1 MEGGK
6 TARHTVIYS
15 PWNMSN
21 TSLRV
26 ATIAPIRSISVII
39 AVAHI
44 FTVVE
49 RPELD
54 EEHDGLYKSQ

>member
-1 MEGGK
+1 
-6 TARHTVIYS
+6 
-15 PWNMSN
+15 MSN

-26 ATIAPIRSISVII
+26 AIIAPIRSISVII

-54 EEHDGLYKSQ
+54 EEHDGLYQSQ